1 MVAVS
6 TDGPLRIASTRRPV
20 SLTIS
25 HGGAGSVAP
34 MSGGIDPIGAG
45 IDGGEAWP
53 TLTPAQLA
61 RLSALAEPVPVAA
74 GDVLYAAGDI
84 GYDFILIESG
94 EVEVVREATP
104 DAPAE
109 VVARHGAGRFL
120 GELNM
125 LTGQAVY
132 LTGRVVVAG
141 QVRRISPAQFRHLM
155 AEDPELSDLILRAF
169 MARRELLRTGE
180 GARSIEVVGSG
191 SSAGALALR
200 NWAARQQLPHMWVD
214 VETPAGEA
222 LIAALGVA
230 ADDLPVVVTPTA
242 VLRQATPGVLA
253 EHLGLAF
260 RAVPGQVFDL
270 VVVGAGPAGL
280 AAAVYGASE
289 GLDTVLVEGVAIGGQ
304 AAASSR
310 IENYLG
316 FPSGLAGAEL
326 TSLALI
332 QAQKFG
338 ATVTSPCEARELAV
352 GAGHLA
358 VVLVDGTEVSAH
370 AVVVATGAQYRK
382 LPLDRWDHF
391 EGAGIYYAATELEA
405 RACVGSDV
413 VVVGGANS
421 AGQAALYLAGRS
433 RRVRLVIRGADL
445 LAGMS
450 RYLADR
456 IVADPR
462 IEVHTGTEVV
472 ALAGEATLEH
482 VALAGRDG
490 GAPAVVPCAGLFC
503 FVGAVPS
510 TAWLDGVVLDG
521 DGFVLTGQDLPDDL
535 SAFDLLG
542 RQPLPFET
550 SVPGVFAAG
559 DVRHG
564 SMKRVAA
571 AVGEGASAVRSVH
584 QATGA

>member
-1 MVAVS
+1 MA
-6 TDGPLRIASTRRPV
+6 
-20 SLTIS
+20 
-25 HGGAGSVAP
+25 AGS
-34 MSGGIDPIGAG
+34 
-45 IDGGEAWP
+45 DGEEAFP
-53 TLTPAQLA
+53 TLSASQLA
-61 RLSALAEPVPVAA
+61 RLSTWADPVGVAVGDVLFAA
-74 GDVLYAAGDI
+74 GDT

-94 EVEVVREATP
+94 EVEVIREATP
-104 DAPAE
+104 DSPAE
-109 VVARHGAGRFL
+109 VVARHGPGRFL

-132 LTGRVVVAG
+132 LTGRVSVAG
-141 QVRRISPAQFRHLM
+141 QVRRLPPTQFRRLM

-169 MARRELLRTGE
+169 MARREALRTGE

-191 SSAGALALR
+191 TSAGALAVR
-200 NWAARQQLPHMWVD
+200 NWAARQRLPHVWVD
-214 VETPAGEA
+214 VDTPQGEA
-222 LIAALGVA
+222 LIASLGVTTT
-230 ADDLPVVVTPTA
+230 DLPVVVTPTA
-242 VLRQATPGVLA
+242 VLRQATPGLLA
-253 EHLGLAF
+253 SHLGLAF
-260 RAVPGQVFDL
+260 RAVPGRVFDL

-289 GLDTVLVEGVAIGGQ
+289 GLDTVLVEAVAVGGQ

-316 FPSGLAGAEL
+316 FPSGLPGAEL
-326 TSLALI
+326 TSLALV

-338 ATVTSPCEARELAV
+338 ATVTSPCEALTLAV
-352 GAGHLA
+352 GDGHLG
-358 VVLVDGTEVSAH
+358 VVLVDGTHVAAH
-370 AVVVATGAQYRK
+370 AVVVATGARYRK

-413 VVVGGANS
+413 AVVGGANS
-421 AGQAALYLAGRS
+421 AGQAALFLAS
-433 RRVRLVIRGADL
+433 RDTRVRLVVRGSDL
-445 LAGMS
+445 HAGMS

-462 IEVHTGTEVV
+462 IDVHTSTQVV
-472 ALAGEATLEH
+472 ALGGDTALEH
-482 VALAGRDG
+482 VALAAG
-490 GAPAVVPCAGLFC
+490 GDVAPVVVPCSGLFC

-510 TAWLDGVVLDG
+510 TAWLDGVALDD

-535 SAFDLLG
+535 EAFDVLG
-542 RQPLPFET
+542 RRPLPFET

-571 AVGEGASAVRSVH
+571 AVGDGASAVRSVH
-584 QATGA
+584 EATGA